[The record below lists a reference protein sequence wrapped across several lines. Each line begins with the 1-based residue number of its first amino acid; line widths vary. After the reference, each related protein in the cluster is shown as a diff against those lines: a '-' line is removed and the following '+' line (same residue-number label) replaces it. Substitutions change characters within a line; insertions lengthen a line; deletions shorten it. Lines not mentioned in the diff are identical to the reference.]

1 MKYIVKFIQ
10 SVTVEAEDDSEAE
23 EKAIMI
29 IAEEPEL
36 FTPENMLIEID
47 ELKRRW
53 VRVRKKYLVGVRE
66 VGHPE
71 KFKIVKEC

>member
-10 SVTVEAEDDSEAE
+10 SVTVKAENDSEAK

-36 FTPENMLIEID
+36 FTPENMLVEI
-47 ELKRRW
+47 
-53 VRVRKKYLVGVRE
+53 
-66 VGHPE
+66 
-71 KFKIVKEC
+71 KEA

>member
-23 EKAIMI
+23 EKAIMM

-36 FTPENMLIEID
+36 LTPENMLIEID
-47 ELKRRW
+47 ELKRR
-53 VRVRKKYLVGVRE
+53 
-66 VGHPE
+66 
-71 KFKIVKEC
+71 

>member
-1 MKYIVKFIQ
+1 MKYIVKFVQ
-10 SVTVEAEDDSEAE
+10 SVIVEAENDSEAE

-47 ELKRRW
+47 ELKRR
-53 VRVRKKYLVGVRE
+53 
-66 VGHPE
+66 
-71 KFKIVKEC
+71 

>member
-29 IAEEPEL
+29 INEEPEL
-36 FTPENMLIEID
+36 LTPENMLIEID
-47 ELKRRW
+47 ELKRR
-53 VRVRKKYLVGVRE
+53 
-66 VGHPE
+66 
-71 KFKIVKEC
+71 

>member
-10 SVTVEAEDDSEAE
+10 SVIVEAEDDSEAE

-36 FTPENMLIEID
+36 LTPENMLVEIE
-47 ELKRRW
+47 EA
-53 VRVRKKYLVGVRE
+53 
-66 VGHPE
+66 
-71 KFKIVKEC
+71 

>member
-36 FTPENMLIEID
+36 LTPENMLIEID
-47 ELKRRW
+47 ELKRR
-53 VRVRKKYLVGVRE
+53 
-66 VGHPE
+66 
-71 KFKIVKEC
+71 

>member
-29 IAEEPEL
+29 INKEPGL
-36 FTPENMLIEID
+36 LTPEDMLIEID
-47 ELKRRW
+47 ELKRR
-53 VRVRKKYLVGVRE
+53 
-66 VGHPE
+66 
-71 KFKIVKEC
+71 